1 MRSVSIRESTM
12 FRRITEPD
20 AQTVTIRFEGERLKV
35 AAHETVAAAVLANN
49 PEFTRTT
56 PISGEKRAP
65 YCLMGTC
72 FECLMEIDGEPN
84 RQACMMVVTDGMV
97 VKRQTGKREMPE

>member
-1 MRSVSIRESTM
+1 M

-35 AAHETVAAAVLANN
+35 AAHETVAAAVLASN

-56 PISGEKRAP
+56 PISGESGHLLP
-65 YCLMGTC
+65 
-72 FECLMEIDGEPN
+72 DGHLLN
-84 RQACMMVVTDGMV
+84 A
-97 VKRQTGKREMPE
+97 